1 MSSIRCS
8 PITYTLLMR
17 IAETHGGLA
26 EWTTRETVQAN
37 RNGLIRLS
45 ASGKKLLL
53 TDEGKRLVK
62 KWKAMKR

>member
-1 MSSIRCS
+1 
-8 PITYTLLMR
+8 MR